1 MAIFSLPPPPNTE
14 GIKSYAWKDWFYKL
28 QQAFSNTIFG
38 IGQGGTGLSDIG
50 TANQVLGVLSD
61 ESGLEYKSIIA
72 GSNVSVSQGA
82 GTITISASSTSA
94 PSNSLSSDLTVSQ
107 DTSYVV
113 IGYFNLNGYTA
124 NIDGN
129 MEIL

>member
-1 MAIFSLPPPPNTE
+1 MAFKLPTPPLGLDVNTFV
-14 GIKSYAWKDWFYKL
+14 WKDWFNKL
-28 QQAFSNTIFG
+28 QQAFTNIF
-38 IGQGGTGLSDIG
+38 ITVDQGGTGLATLG
-50 TANQVLGVLSD
+50 TSNQVLGVDSSA
-61 ESGLEYKSIIA
+61 SGLEYKSIVA
-72 GSNVSVSQGA
+72 GSNVSVSHGA
-82 GTITISASSTSA
+82 GSITISASSTSA

>member
-1 MAIFSLPPPPNTE
+1 MAFKLPPPPLGGDVNTFV
-14 GIKSYAWKDWFYKL
+14 WKDWFNKL
-28 QQAFSNTIFG
+28 QQAFKNIF
-38 IGQGGTGLSDIG
+38 ITVDQGGTGLSSLG
-50 TANQVLGVLSD
+50 TSNQVLGVDSTA
-61 ESGLEYKSIIA
+61 SGLEYKSIVA
-72 GSNVSVSQGA
+72 GSNISVGHGA
-82 GTITISASSTSA
+82 GTITISASSSSA
-94 PSNSLSSDLTVSQ
+94 PSNSLTSNLTVST